1 MSNLIEVDNVHYSIN
16 ENNLIRGISF
26 GLKENEICHIQGVNG
41 SGKTSLL
48 KIILGIVEPTKGEV
62 HRKENL
68 KIQFHGHKLP
78 FKGFLTLLQN
88 LKLVLSE
95 DELVDAQKVLEEL
108 DLHEKLNLR
117 FSNLSFGQQK
127 KSFFASK
134 LVIKNTQVFVL
145 DEPFVP
151 VMPIIIDLG
160 FCSKYSSISFCNLTL
175 WFSASLTI
183 GCLFLPLIFIPGE
196 IIILLK
202 LFQSQLR

>member
-26 GLKENEICHIQGVNG
+26 ELKKNEICHIQGVNG

-48 KIILGIVEPTKGEV
+48 KIILGIVEPTKGVV

-68 KIQFHGHKLP
+68 NIQFHGHKLP

-88 LKLVLSE
+88 LKLILSE
-95 DELVDAQKVLEEL
+95 DELIDAQKVLEEL

-134 LVIKNTQVFVL
+134 LVIKNTQVFIL
-145 DEPFVP
+145 DEPFVGLDDSTTKFFQEKLQKR
-151 VMPIIIDLG
+151 VNDGAAIIIT
-160 FCSKYSSISFCNLTL
+160 SHIPISMP
-175 WFSASLTI
+175 AKTI
-183 GCLFLPLIFIPGE
+183 NI
-196 IIILLK
+196 
-202 LFQSQLR
+202 

>member
-95 DELVDAQKVLEEL
+95 DELIDAQKVLEEL
-108 DLHEKLNLR
+108 DLHENLK
-117 FSNLSFGQQK
+117 FSFSC
-127 KSFFASK
+127 KSSSSK
-134 LVIKNTQVFVL
+134 TF
-145 DEPFVP
+145 
-151 VMPIIIDLG
+151 
-160 FCSKYSSISFCNLTL
+160 
-175 WFSASLTI
+175 
-183 GCLFLPLIFIPGE
+183 
-196 IIILLK
+196 
-202 LFQSQLR
+202 